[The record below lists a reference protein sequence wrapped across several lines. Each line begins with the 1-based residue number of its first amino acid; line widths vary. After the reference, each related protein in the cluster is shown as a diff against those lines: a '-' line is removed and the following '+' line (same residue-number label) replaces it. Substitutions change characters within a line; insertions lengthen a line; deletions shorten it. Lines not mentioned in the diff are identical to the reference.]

1 MSLAEVRAALA
12 GIVTG
17 TTGLSRV
24 RGLPASFR
32 HEPETGRRDEPGDA
46 RRFYFTLDGMAGAGR
61 YTPGGVGNR
70 RRDTLRLVVI
80 YPADTDDATIE
91 DVISDDYDRLS
102 ARLLDSALWTGT
114 PIVDVVV
121 AEPFLPAEING
132 DSGALALSIT
142 LTVEHFR

>member
-12 GIVTG
+12 GIVAG
-17 TTGLSRV
+17 TTGLTTV
-24 RGLPASFR
+24 RGLPASFL
-32 HEPETGRRDEPGDA
+32 HEPEAGRRDEPGDA
-46 RRFYFTLDGMAGAGR
+46 RRFYFTLDTMAGTGR

-80 YPADTDDATIE
+80 YPADADDATIE
-91 DVISDDYDRLS
+91 DAISADYDAIS

-121 AEPFLPAEING
+121 TEPFLPAEING
-132 DSGALALSIT
+132 DGGALALSIT
-142 LTVEHFR
+142 LTVEHIR